1 MSLDLVALVNRYTVS
16 DIQPFL
22 FFLSHEANYGDV
34 TSHRSSN
41 LLPLYPRSP
50 QDQCHSGLQPQLAC
64 THTSSN

>member
-34 TSHRSSN
+34 TSRRSSN
-41 LLPLYPRSP
+41 
-50 QDQCHSGLQPQLAC
+50 
-64 THTSSN
+64 